1 MAYSIDTAAAM
12 RRLEEV
18 GFESDKAR
26 VIVETVAES
35 DEGLATKGDITGLK
49 SDMAALKSDMAALKS
64 ELTLR
69 IVGAQVATATLLF
82 AALRFFD

>member
-18 GFESDKAR
+18 GFEPDKAR

-35 DEGLATKGDITGLK
+35 DEGTATKGDIAG
-49 SDMAALKSDMAALKS
+49 LKSDMAALKS

>member
-35 DEGLATKGDITGLK
+35 DEGLATKGD
-49 SDMAALKSDMAALKS
+49 MAALKSDRRSLPRGAACQQTSHYPIRRRCATRCLKWS
-64 ELTLR
+64 WGCMGKL
-69 IVGAQVATATLLF
+69 
-82 AALRFFD
+82 